1 MNKIYFALRVMPSI
15 LSQALPLANNPVFSS
30 MLRVTWHSDGAME
43 PSAPL
48 TEIPVLTRFS
58 VLGLLLAKMPALC
71 K

>member
-43 PSAPL
+43 PSAP
-48 TEIPVLTRFS
+48 TNRNPRSDQI
-58 VLGLLLAKMPALC
+58 LC
-71 K
+71 TMAAPCKNACSL